1 MLAILVKYGYYDSP
15 TDVDVILERL
25 VSILNGFTDLPA
37 PSSETGMSE
46 NRMTMLQCN
55 QVKHCDLCINLHE
68 AYMLCMLYFCADQPK
83 IWKLLRQISHYDT
96 GNKGT
101 SGDDG
106 NDAVKKFRK
115 RGRYLSMEGKD
126 GEGNRAIFAVKQ
138 R

>member
-1 MLAILVKYGYYDSP
+1 MH
-15 TDVDVILERL
+15 
-25 VSILNGFTDLPA
+25 
-37 PSSETGMSE
+37 
-46 NRMTMLQCN
+46 
-55 QVKHCDLCINLHE
+55 KHAED
-68 AYMLCMLYFCADQPK
+68 YMLCMLYFCADQPK

-106 NDAVKKFRK
+106 NDAVKKFRE
-115 RGRYLSMEGKD
+115 RGRYLSMEGKG